1 MMTKAPQRRLRAQ
14 PHPPRL
20 GGDGA
25 GTVIDVDEK
34 DFTIELS
41 TMELTPGTYTFV
53 ATNNGQTT
61 HALEIDG
68 QGVEEETEDIAPGD
82 TAELTVTLEAASTSS
97 IARWATTGHGYE
109 AGHHSRVGPRHRSM
123 DDQAMDWAL
132 SGGALNPPVVR
143 GSQAMTRLELDQPVS
158 HSPSIGS
165 GSVGVIVGR
174 PMLSPSHRLLHQRP
188 ALGVLM
194 ADEQGCVAFVG
205 LHLTADVRR
214 GRFAIVAGDAHWRS

>member
-1 MMTKAPQRRLRAQ
+1 VASRQKSSEFNIRIRRLAVILAGMVLAVASCGGDEEGSAATTQ
-14 PHPPRL
+14 SPATSAAT

-61 HALEIDG
+61 HALEIEG

-82 TAELTVTLEAASTSS
+82 SRAHRHTRSRRVRALLPGGQPQ
-97 IARWATTGHGYE
+97 GHGYE

-123 DDQAMDWAL
+123 DDQARGWAL
-132 SGGALNPPVVR
+132 SGGALNPPVLWKP
-143 GSQAMTRLELDQPVS
+143 GDDPA
-158 HSPSIGS
+158 GA
-165 GSVGVIVGR
+165 
-174 PMLSPSHRLLHQRP
+174 RP
-188 ALGVLM
+188 AS
-194 ADEQGCVAFVG
+194 QP
-205 LHLTADVRR
+205 
-214 GRFAIVAGDAHWRS
+214 